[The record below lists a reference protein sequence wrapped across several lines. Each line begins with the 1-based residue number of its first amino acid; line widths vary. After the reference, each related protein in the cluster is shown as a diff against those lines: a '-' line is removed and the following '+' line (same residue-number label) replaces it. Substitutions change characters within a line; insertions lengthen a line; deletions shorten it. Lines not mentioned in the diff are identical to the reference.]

1 MLKNTILTIIIA
13 ATVAG
18 VAPRDRSEVAVL
30 AVRLG
35 ALLMLLGLSLDPP
48 GYDAG
53 PLEDEDAPEF
63 ELEHAKS
70 AASLLS
76 GLLTSTEYFPD
87 TPMPDRPG
95 CEVIRCVP
103 LFDGRRHGKR
113 CYWRCRRPRRAPPV
127 PEFIPD
133 APAPAPPSHYAAPV
147 RPPEP
152 YRTPSRPHVSE
163 PEEPIAS
170 RAAPVDSDAMSPVLL
185 AIVAALLV
193 GVLLAII
200 QHFESI
206 SYARST
212 EDAIDAAQEAE
223 AARAKLDAAA
233 READQII
240 ERYRTAMRRKGREDA
255 G

>member
-13 ATVAG
+13 ATVAS

-30 AVRLG
+30 AMRVG

-53 PLEDEDAPEF
+53 PLEDDAPDF
-63 ELEHAKS
+63 QLEHAKS
-70 AASLLS
+70 SAFHSG
-76 GLLTSTEYFPD
+76 GLLTSAEYFPNA
-87 TPMPDRPG
+87 PMPDRPG
-95 CEVIRCVP
+95 CEVLRCVP

-113 CYWRCRRPRRAPPV
+113 CYWRCPRPRRAPPV

-133 APAPAPPSHYAAPV
+133 SPVPAPPHYAAPAQ
-147 RPPEP
+147 PPEP
-152 YRTPSRPHVSE
+152 YWPPSRPPVAE

-170 RAAPVDSDAMSPVLL
+170 RAASTDSDPMPPVLL
-185 AIVAALLV
+185 AVVAALLV
-193 GVLLAII
+193 GVLLAAI

-212 EDAIDAAQEAE
+212 EDAIDGAHEAE

-240 ERYRTAMRRKGREDA
+240 ERYRTAMRSKGREDA